1 MNSIRSMI
9 QLNKI
14 LERATHE
21 HWAVGH
27 FNISNGEQLRAIIL
41 AAKELSAP
49 VMIGTSQGERDF
61 IGLTQVVYLVKAFKE
76 ENPSL
81 PIFLNADHSKTLA
94 SATAA
99 IDAGYDSI
107 HIDCSALTYEENLAI
122 TKKVVEYAK
131 EKNAGIVV
139 EGELGYLPGESKIQ
153 NQEIQVNKDQY
164 TQVDQAVSFVAE
176 TGIDRLAIAVGNIH
190 GISLNEPHIDIDR
203 IKEIRAR
210 VSPSV
215 SLVLH
220 AGSGIPSQDIK
231 NAIQAGIANIHINTE
246 IRISFIEGLKK
257 ELEKNPHETTPYKL
271 FSAAISATKE
281 KVKEKLI
288 LFGSQ
293 GKIQIEKVI

>member
-1 MNSIRSMI
+1 
-9 QLNKI
+9 
-14 LERATHE
+14 
-21 HWAVGH
+21 
-27 FNISNGEQLRAIIL
+27 
-41 AAKELSAP
+41 
-49 VMIGTSQGERDF
+49 MIGTSQGERDF
-61 IGLTQVVYLVKAFKE
+61 IGLKQAVYLVKAFKE

-81 PIFLNADHSKTLA
+81 PIFLNADHSKTLE
-94 SATAA
+94 SAIAA
-99 IDAGYDSI
+99 IDTGYDSI
-107 HIDCSALTYEENLAI
+107 HIDCSALPYEENLAI

-131 EKNAGIVV
+131 GKNAGIVV

-153 NQEIQVNKDQY
+153 DQEIQVNKDQY

-210 VSPSV
+210 ISPSV

-220 AGSGIPSQDIK
+220 AGSGIPPDDIK

-246 IRISFIEGLKK
+246 IRISFIEGLKS
-257 ELEKNPHETTPYKL
+257 ELAKNPNETTPYKL
-271 FSAAISATKE
+271 FGPAMLATKE

-293 GKIQIEKVI
+293 GKIQL